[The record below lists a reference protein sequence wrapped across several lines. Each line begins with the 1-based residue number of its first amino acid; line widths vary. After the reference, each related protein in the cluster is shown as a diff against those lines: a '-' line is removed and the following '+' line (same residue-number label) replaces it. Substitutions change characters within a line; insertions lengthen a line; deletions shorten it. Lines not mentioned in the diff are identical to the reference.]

1 MEHLKKSENIYSK
14 VKRRRYNFN
23 PNHLVSFEC
32 SYNFLKILFRSKSK
46 RYLININLIFEFVN
60 TKNQNFVY
68 SNLNKSLFFFILI

>member
-32 SYNFLKILFRSKSK
+32 SYKFLKILFGSKSK
-46 RYLININLIFEFVN
+46 RYLIKINLIF
-60 TKNQNFVY
+60 
-68 SNLNKSLFFFILI
+68 

>member
-32 SYNFLKILFRSKSK
+32 SYNFLKILFGSKSK
-46 RYLININLIFEFVN
+46 RYLIKINLIFEFVN
-60 TKNQNFVY
+60 TKT
-68 SNLNKSLFFFILI
+68 KIFIFQS